1 MMTWNDYKAHI
12 KKTDPAVKKEL
23 EQAEEDAV
31 AYEIK
36 QGINQAILYE
46 QGKIEADVTVLRN
59 EKEDAWYL

>member
-59 EKEDAWYL
+59 EKEDA

>member
-1 MMTWNDYKAHI
+1 MTWNDYKAHI

-59 EKEDAWYL
+59 EKEDA

>member
-12 KKTDPAVKKEL
+12 KKTNPTVKKEL
-23 EQAEEDAV
+23 EQAEKDAV

-46 QGKIEADVTVLRN
+46 QGKIEANVTVLRN
-59 EKEDAWYL
+59 GKEDV